1 MSMEREQETFVSRRS
16 LITTLSATLAGT
28 TVAAAP
34 FALATASTP
43 DPLLTLANTN
53 ADAELLRLDL
63 EHDAAFKR
71 ACTLVDP
78 DNDELNEACAAY
90 VDIEFAIQRIPAE
103 TWAGVAVKARIAAN
117 YFRKYPEGRVLDD
130 IGPSLIEDILR
141 LANVTAKTNETYG
154 RQA

>member
-1 MSMEREQETFVSRRS
+1 MTQNTPMSA
-16 LITTLSATLAGT
+16 I
-28 TVAAAP
+28 P
-34 FALATASTP
+34 ALADESP
-43 DPLLTLANTN
+43 
-53 ADAELLRLDL
+53 DAELLRLDR

-90 VDIEFAIQRIPAE
+90 RDLAFAIQRIPAE

-117 YFRKYPEGRVLDD
+117 YFRKFPEGQVLDD

-141 LANVTAKTNETYG
+141 LANVTAKTDETYG
-154 RQA
+154 GQA